1 MSLLSIIGTGPGDPD
16 YLIPAARNAVRA
28 STDLVGY
35 DLYLDLLG
43 SLSDGKTQ
51 HRLPLGQEV
60 RRARVALDL
69 AAAGH
74 PTALISSGD
83 PGIYAMAA
91 VVYELLDTEA
101 RWPGIQIQTLP
112 GISAIQLL
120 AARVGAPLGHD
131 FCTISLSDLLTPRS
145 TILKRIQAA
154 ADGDF
159 IIGFYNPASRRR
171 QTLLPAARELLLQQR
186 PGGTPVLIGRQLGR
200 PDEHITITDLQRLDP
215 AQVDMRSLVLIG
227 NRETLVGD
235 GFVYTPRGYAA
246 KTTASL
252 NEQTGARP

>member
-1 MSLLSIIGTGPGDPD
+1 MTLLSIIGTGPGDPD
-16 YLIPAARNAVRA
+16 YLIPAARDALLA

-43 SLSDGKTQ
+43 ALTDGKTQ

-60 RRARVALDL
+60 ERARTALDL

-74 PTALISSGD
+74 PTALVSSGD

-91 VVYELLDTEA
+91 VVYELLDSEA
-101 RWPGIQIQTLP
+101 RWPGVQVQTLP

-120 AARVGAPLGHD
+120 AARAGAPLGHD
-131 FCTISLSDLLTPRS
+131 FCTISLSDLLTPRD
-145 TILKRIQAA
+145 TILKRIKAA

-186 PGGTPVLIGRQLGR
+186 PGNTPVLIGRQLGR
-200 PDEHITITDLQRLDP
+200 PDEQITTTDLQQLDP
-215 AQVDMRSLVLIG
+215 SHIDMLSLVLIG
-227 NRETLVGD
+227 NRETRIGN
-235 GFVYTPRGYAA
+235 GFVYTPRGYAG
-246 KTTASL
+246 KHG
-252 NEQTGARP
+252 EPQ

>member
-1 MSLLSIIGTGPGDPD
+1 MTLLSIIRTGPGDPD
-16 YLIPAARNAVRA
+16 YLIPAARDAVLA

-43 SLSDGKTQ
+43 ALTDGKTQ

-60 RRARVALDL
+60 ERARTALDL

-74 PTALISSGD
+74 PTALVSSGD

-91 VVYELLDTEA
+91 VVYELLDSEH
-101 RWPGIQIQTLP
+101 RWPQVQVQTLP

-120 AARVGAPLGHD
+120 AARSGAPLGHD
-131 FCTISLSDLLTPRS
+131 FCTISLSDLLTPRD
-145 TILKRIQAA
+145 TILTRIKAA

-186 PGGTPVLIGRQLGR
+186 PGSTPVLIGRQLGR
-200 PDEHITITDLQRLDP
+200 PDEHITRTDLAQLNP
-215 AQVDMRSLVLIG
+215 AQVDMLSLVLVG
-227 NRETLVGD
+227 NRETRAGN

-246 KTTASL
+246 KHGHP
-252 NEQTGARP
+252 Q